1 MTSVA
6 TQPVGTSETCLES
19 RRPGRPRDPRA
30 SAAILDAT
38 LELLVRDGLT
48 ALSLTEVA
56 THAGVG
62 KATIYR
68 WWAGKDELVVDAL
81 TSLAAVSYAPLTGDA
96 RADVTRCLVEVLIS
110 TSRSMAGQI
119 LPRLMGEA
127 TPELQRLFWER
138 CVAPQRAHMA
148 AALRQGIDAG
158 ELRIADVEVVID
170 MLVGP
175 VVMRHC
181 LAGVR
186 EPLALEDAPAVVAVV
201 LDGLR
206 TR

>member
-1 MTSVA
+1 MTSAA
-6 TQPVGTSETCLES
+6 TIQEPCLEA

-30 SAAILDAT
+30 SAAILEAT
-38 LELLVRDGLT
+38 LELLVRDGLA

-56 THAGVG
+56 VRAGVG

-68 WWAGKDELVVDAL
+68 WWAGKDELVVEAL
-81 TSLAAVSYAPLTGDA
+81 TSLSDVSYAPLTGDV
-96 RADVTRCLVEVLIS
+96 RADVTRCLAEVLS
-110 TSRSMAGQI
+110 WKSRTTAGLI

-127 TPELQRLFWER
+127 TPEVQRLFWER
-138 CVAPQRAHMA
+138 CVVPQRRHMA
-148 AALRQGIDAG
+148 AALRQGVETG
-158 ELRIADVEVVID
+158 ELVIDNFEVVMD

-175 VVMRHC
+175 VVLRHC
-181 LAGVR
+181 MDGVR
-186 EPLALEDAPAVVAVV
+186 PPLTDAEIPGVVDIV